1 MEGETASLPYCPK
14 NIGMLLTIVGTRYY
28 TPSEKL
34 DEYLK
39 EAPKHQMM
47 LMADPH
53 NKYDPLAVKV
63 IDCQDGM
70 RLIGYISSQET
81 RKAHF
86 LMKLYHDTQ
95 IFLHVM
101 GIQPGFDTWLMAYPV
116 IRGVELKLLKWS
128 DIPNDFIP
136 SDNFSKLVGC
146 LDTMPTERKER
157 LYYCLTYMRDKCACI
172 IPQQTLTTIL
182 NSIEHD
188 KYSLNA
194 RTCAPTLKVDG
205 GINQVAF
212 GNGLLSNNH

>member
-1 MEGETASLPYCPK
+1 MEEETASQPYIPK
-14 NIGMLLTIVGTRYY
+14 NIGLQLTIVGTKYY
-28 TPSEKL
+28 TPAEKL
-34 DEYLK
+34 DLYLK
-39 EAPKHQMM
+39 EAPRHQMM

-53 NKYDPLAVKV
+53 NEYDPQAVKV

-86 LMKLYHDTQ
+86 LMKLHHDTP
-95 IFLHVM
+95 IFLHVV
-101 GIQPGFDTWLMAYPV
+101 GILPGFNTSLMAYPV
-116 IRGVELKLLKWS
+116 IKGVDLKLLKWS
-128 DIPNDFIP
+128 DIPADLIP
-136 SDNFSKLVGC
+136 SDNFSKLVRS
-146 LDTMPTERKER
+146 LDTMPTEKKER

-172 IPQQTLTTIL
+172 IPQQTVTTVL
-182 NSIEHD
+182 DSIEHD

-194 RTCAPTLKVDG
+194 HASAPTLKVDG